1 MDRLAKYIKY
11 SNYDNNILM
20 EKIKDHVSRNHER
33 ELNNLL
39 YEYKSLD
46 SRLDNYNKYMG
57 LHLKEFIT
65 TNHHDNLLELKGY
78 MQKVFED
85 VNLYDVK
92 R

>member
-1 MDRLAKYIKY
+1 
-11 SNYDNNILM
+11 M